1 MSAANPPRPGATEG
15 PGPLTRLERSI
26 LEALLQGED
35 EGHAVLRA
43 QLAGATALSRT
54 HSGVGFVTR
63 IQVPDP
69 AVSLP
74 AGVTLRLP
82 PVHATHPHLGEAA
95 EFLLQLRAGR
105 LAVLEAFCF
114 QGGWPADEGQFRIK
128 PR

>member
-1 MSAANPPRPGATEG
+1 MSPASPPRPGATEG

-26 LEALLQGED
+26 LEAVLHGGDEAHALL
-35 EGHAVLRA
+35 RT

-63 IQVPDP
+63 IQVPDQAAP
-69 AVSLP
+69 VP

-95 EFLLQLRAGR
+95 EFVLQLREGR

-114 QGGWPADEGQFRIK
+114 QGGWPADEGQFRIQ
-128 PR
+128 RR